1 MNSKLTE
8 WRKNLQ
14 IYHTLFWNYFEHKRQ
29 ILVSNTNHIHNL
41 GASLRMMDKYLYIRR
56 PGNSQLKKTFYFS
69 FKAFLNIKTNKTFQ
83 ESQPILVHFYHLD
96 LKKRGE
102 ILPCQFLDLTFRQ
115 FHVEAEKNKIS
126 LLWVSGTQTYE
137 WPESHFIIPHALK

>member
-1 MNSKLTE
+1 MTQKFTNISYIILKLFRAQKANTCVKYNPHTQF
-8 WRKNLQ
+8 RCFSQDDGQ
-14 IYHTLFWNYFEHKRQ
+14 IF
-29 ILVSNTNHIHNL
+29 I
-41 GASLRMMDKYLYIRR
+41 IRR